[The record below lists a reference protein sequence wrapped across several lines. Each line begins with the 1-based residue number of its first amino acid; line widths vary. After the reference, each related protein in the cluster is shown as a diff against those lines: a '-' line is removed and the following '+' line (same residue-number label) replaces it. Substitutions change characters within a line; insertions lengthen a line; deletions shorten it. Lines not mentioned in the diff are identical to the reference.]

1 MKEGW
6 RMVKF
11 SEVAQVVG
19 GSTPKTNV
27 KSFWNGDN
35 YWVTPAELKG
45 EKYINKTERT
55 ITDEAIS
62 KTNLTLLPKGTVLLS
77 SRAPIGKVC
86 ITNVPMFCNQGFK
99 NIVCKDSL
107 YNEFVYYYLLY
118 SVPYLESLGTGA
130 TFKEISKRVVEN
142 VEIPLPPLKEQHR
155 IVSILDASFEKIDTL
170 KKNAEENLKNA
181 KALFQQVL
189 AQELKPKE
197 GWVEK
202 KLGDIFKF
210 IDYRGSTPTKI
221 SSGIPLITAKN
232 VRMGYLDYT
241 IKDFISQE
249 EYFARQS
256 RGISRKGDL
265 LFTTE
270 APLGNVA
277 LADLEEYSAGQR
289 VITFQQYPDGINI
302 NNKFY
307 LWYLMS
313 PNFQKNIR
321 DLATGLTAQG
331 IKAKILK
338 DIVVYY
344 PSIDEQNNIA
354 NTLDTLSEK
363 CRRLEEVAQQT
374 IRECDALKQSILR
387 QAFSGEL

>member
-189 AQELKPKE
+189 TQELKPKE

-202 KLGDIFKF
+202 KLGEVYDVRDGTHDSPKYHSDGYPFVTSKNLVNGI
-210 IDYRGSTPTKI
+210 IDMN
-221 SSGIPLITAKN
+221 N
-232 VRMGYLDYT
+232 VQ
-241 IKDFISQE
+241 FISKE
-249 EYFARQS
+249 DYDKINERS
-256 RGISRKGDL
+256 KVDKGDV
-265 LFTTE
+265 LF
-270 APLGNVA
+270 AMIGSNLGHPAIVDFEPHFAIKNVA
-277 LADLEEYSAGQR
+277 LFKVPSNQLNRYLLYLLSSDMIMDR
-289 VITFQQYPDGINI
+289 M
-302 NNKFY
+302 NKNSNGSSQPFVS
-307 LWYLMS
+307 LKFLR
-313 PNFQKNIR
+313 NFEISLPSLSEQHR
-321 DLATGLTAQG
+321 
-331 IKAKILK
+331 
-338 DIVVYY
+338 IVR
-344 PSIDEQNNIA
+344 
-354 NTLDTLSEK
+354 TLDTLSEK
-363 CRRLEEVAQQT
+363 CRRLEQIAQQT

>member
-6 RMVKF
+6 KIVKF
-11 SEVAQVVG
+11 SEIAQVVG
-19 GSTPKTNV
+19 GSTPKTNI
-27 KSFWNGDN
+27 KSFWDGDN

-55 ITDEAIS
+55 ITNEAVS

-86 ITNVPMFCNQGFK
+86 ITKVPMYCNQGFK

-142 VEIPLPPLKEQHR
+142 VEIPLPPLEEQHR
-155 IVSILDASFEKIDTL
+155 IVGILDTAFAKIDAL
-170 KKNAEENLKNA
+170 KANAEANLANA

-189 AQELKPKE
+189 AQELQPKE

-202 KLGDIFKF
+202 KLGEIATFSQGVQVPLPEQSMNMLKGYNRF
-210 IDYRGSTPTKI
+210 LRIIDYTQG
-221 SSGIPLITAKN
+221 N
-232 VRMGYLDYT
+232 
-241 IKDFISQE
+241 
-249 EYFARQS
+249 
-256 RGISRKGDL
+256 
-265 LFTTE
+265 E
-270 APLGNVA
+270 APRYTSISDSKYRMSKDDIAIVRYGA
-277 LADLEEYSAGQR
+277 STGFICMGIEGILANNLFK
-289 VITFQQYPDGINI
+289 VNI
-302 NNKFY
+302 NNQIIDNY
-307 LWYLMS
+307 YMS
-313 PNFQKNIR
+313 YVLKSDIFQSIVKGQMNGAAMPAISF
-321 DLATGLTAQG
+321 GL
-331 IKAKILK
+331 IKDVAIPYPT
-338 DIVVYY
+338 DIA
-344 PSIDEQNNIA
+344 EQHRIVS
-354 NTLDTLSEK
+354 TLDTLSEK
-363 CRRLEEVAQQT
+363 CRRLEQVAQQT

>member
-1 MKEGW
+1 
-6 RMVKF
+6 MVKF

-155 IVSILDASFEKIDTL
+155 IVSILDASFEKIDAL

-202 KLGDIFKF
+202 KLGEVYDVRDGTHDSPKYHSDGYPFVTSKNLVNGI
-210 IDYRGSTPTKI
+210 IDMN
-221 SSGIPLITAKN
+221 N
-232 VRMGYLDYT
+232 VQ
-241 IKDFISQE
+241 FISKE
-249 EYFARQS
+249 DYDKINERS
-256 RGISRKGDL
+256 KVDKGDV
-265 LFTTE
+265 LF
-270 APLGNVA
+270 AMIGSNLGHPAIVDFEPHFAIKNVA
-277 LADLEEYSAGQR
+277 LFKVPSNQLNRYLLYLLSSDMIMDR
-289 VITFQQYPDGINI
+289 M
-302 NNKFY
+302 NKNSNGSSQPFVS
-307 LWYLMS
+307 LKFLR
-313 PNFQKNIR
+313 NFEISLPSLSEQHR
-321 DLATGLTAQG
+321 
-331 IKAKILK
+331 
-338 DIVVYY
+338 IVR
-344 PSIDEQNNIA
+344 
-354 NTLDTLSEK
+354 TLDTLSEK
-363 CRRLEEVAQQT
+363 CRRLEQIAQQT

>member
-1 MKEGW
+1 MKDGW
-6 RMVKF
+6 KMVKF

-142 VEIPLPPLKEQHR
+142 VEIPLPPLEEQHR
-155 IVSILDASFEKIDTL
+155 IVSILDASFEKIDAL

-202 KLGDIFKF
+202 RLDEIATFYNGKAHEQC
-210 IDYRGSTPTKI
+210 IDENGKYILVNSKYI
-221 SSGIPLITAKN
+221 SSNTTVGKRTNSQLFPL
-232 VRMGYLDYT
+232 Y
-241 IKDFISQE
+241 KDDIVMVMSDVPN
-249 EYFARQS
+249 
-256 RGISRKGDL
+256 GK
-265 LFTTE
+265 
-270 APLGNVA
+270 A
-277 LADLEEYSAGQR
+277 LAKCLIIPTDDTHSLNQR
-289 VITFQQYPDGINI
+289 ICVFRNSKINVKLLYYLI
-302 NNKFY
+302 NRNPY
-307 LWYLMS
+307 LLS
-313 PNFQKNIR
+313 FNNGENQTNLRKN
-321 DLATGLTAQG
+321 D
-331 IKAKILK
+331 ILK
-338 DIVVYY
+338 MRLSY
-344 PSIDEQNNIA
+344 PTNEAEVEFVLNRLDEQINLINELIK
-354 NTLDTLSEK
+354 NKE
-363 CRRLEEVAQQT
+363 QT